1 MSVQGIVAGAC
12 WVLVVAIWIV
22 GAVRLRHA
30 PARRQPLGG
39 GAIWR
44 IGAVVVAV
52 LVFGIARPD
61 LQRITIRS
69 WWVEGPGLVL
79 LVASTI
85 FTLWARFSLGTM

>member
-1 MSVQGIVAGAC
+1 
-12 WVLVVAIWIV
+12 
-22 GAVRLRHA
+22 
-30 PARRQPLGG
+30 
-39 GAIWR
+39 
-44 IGAVVVAV
+44 VVVAV